1 MMITYQEVLAFVAG
15 VGFTVLGVWSAAV
28 ADRIRGRDRGPS
40 REVASRE
47 PSSPTPPRMPQRRA
61 SHRATKPRASS
72 PSSSDDVAAWLEGLG
87 WTRPEARAAA
97 RHAAVA
103 LPNGTTEERIALAM
117 RGEPN

>member
-28 ADRIRGRDRGPS
+28 ADRIRFRRLE
-40 REVASRE
+40 RQQTHAQ
-47 PSSPTPPRMPQRRA
+47 PPRMPQRRA

>member
-15 VGFTVLGVWSAAV
+15 VGFTILGVWSAAV
-28 ADRIRGRDRGPS
+28 ADRIRFRRLE
-40 REVASRE
+40 RQQTHAQ
-47 PSSPTPPRMPQRRA
+47 PPRMPQRRA

-72 PSSSDDVAAWLEGLG
+72 ASSSDDVAAWLEGLG

-97 RHAAVA
+97 RHAAIA

-117 RGEPN
+117 RGEHN